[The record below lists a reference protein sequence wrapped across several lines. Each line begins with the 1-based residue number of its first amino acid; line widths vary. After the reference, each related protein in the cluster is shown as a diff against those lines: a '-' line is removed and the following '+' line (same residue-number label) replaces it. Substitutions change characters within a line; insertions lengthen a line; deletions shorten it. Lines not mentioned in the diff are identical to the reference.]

1 MKRRILYIALL
12 LTLLCPL
19 AGKAQLIA
27 VKTDGLKWAL
37 MTPNVGLELVIGER
51 TSLDFSLYGTNNPW
65 GKDVKMFAFQPEF
78 RYWFNGRPMVREY
91 IGVGL
96 LAETHD
102 ITWGRHIYKGD
113 ALGAGL
119 TFGYVF
125 DLTKRLNL
133 ELYAGFGAVAY
144 FQKEY
149 YINDNY
155 EDYENGAGSK
165 NNSTG
170 YILVPTK
177 LGVAVS
183 YILK

>member
-1 MKRRILYIALL
+1 MKQRILYIALL
-12 LTLLCPL
+12 LTLLSPL
-19 AGKAQLIA
+19 AGKAQLLA
-27 VKTDGLKWAL
+27 VKTDGLKWTL
-37 MTPNVGLELVIGER
+37 MTPNAGMEVVIGER
-51 TSLDFSLYGTNNPW
+51 SSIDFSIFANNNPW
-65 GKDVKMFAFQPEF
+65 GMDVKMVGFQPEY

-91 IGVGL
+91 VGVGML
-96 LAETHD
+96 VSTHD
-102 ITWGRHIYKGD
+102 ITWDRQIYKGD

-125 DLTKRLNL
+125 ELTTRLNL
-133 ELYAGFGAVAY
+133 ELCAGFGVVTY

-149 YINDNY
+149 FINDNY

-170 YILVPTK
+170 YTLLPTK
-177 LGVAVS
+177 LGVSVS